1 MCLLQNANSK
11 AECHIINKAQ
21 ERVSWR
27 KSFQVVLKFIY
38 CIKVWQIPCISWD
51 FDQTWIQNNMKQ
63 VNTFFFQHELFNEHF
78 WIKNYRLKY
87 MLNGKVCGRLFVGR
101 YNTFMH
107 LWIIKRE
114 IKLAPSVHND
124 EVLCDE
130 PESFTGIWVRGKRDT
145 KNLYK
150 VHQSMGQLMNSSN

>member
-1 MCLLQNANSK
+1 MNVVSTRRSSYSHIHAICMCLLQNANSK

-63 VNTFFFQHELFNEHF
+63 VNTFFSNMNFFFSFFFVFFYWKTFLYNIFGLCF
-78 WIKNYRLKY
+78 PLPRLLPNSPQQLVK
-87 MLNGKVCGRLFVGR
+87 GDPIRSRL
-101 YNTFMH
+101 
-107 LWIIKRE
+107 
-114 IKLAPSVHND
+114 
-124 EVLCDE
+124 
-130 PESFTGIWVRGKRDT
+130 
-145 KNLYK
+145 
-150 VHQSMGQLMNSSN
+150 